1 MSNRSFLSI
10 IAELILKKTKPDYM
24 NSHEKIELFLT
35 SKMDEKELE
44 EIKDISYGDNY
55 SDNGVVLYLHG
66 GAYVNPLNMQHR
78 AYCYILSRVLKRRVI
93 ALSYPLTPKYTYRES
108 YELLCEE
115 YNELIDNYAAVTLM
129 GDSAGAG
136 LVLGFCQY
144 LNSIDSKL
152 PDNII
157 VFSPWVDVSMKNNY
171 DDKDDPILG
180 NIGLREIGKR
190 WSGTLDT
197 TDYRVSPLYGD
208 NHNFPRTLIIT
219 GTNEIFY
226 PYIKEYYE
234 KLVDDD
240 VDAKLIVGGDLFH
253 VYPLFPI
260 PEAISILKEI
270 KKEMKMI

>member
-1 MSNRSFLSI
+1 MSNRSFLSK
-10 IAELILKKTKPDYM
+10 IAELILKKSKPDYM
-24 NSHEKIELFLT
+24 NSQEKIELFLT
-35 SKMDEKELE
+35 NKMDEKESE

-55 SDNGVVLYLHG
+55 SKDGVVLYLHG
-66 GAYVNPLNMQHR
+66 GAYVNQLNMQHR
-78 AYCYILSRVLKRRVI
+78 TYCYILSRILKRRVI
-93 ALSYPLTPKYTYRES
+93 ALAYPLTPKHTYRDS

-115 YNELIDNYAAVTLM
+115 YNELRDSYDAVTLM

-136 LVLGFCQY
+136 LALGFCQY

-180 NIGLREIGKR
+180 NAGLREIGKR
-190 WSGTLDT
+190 WAGTLDT

-208 NHNFPRTLIIT
+208 NRNFPRTLIIT

-226 PYIKEYYE
+226 LDIKEYYE
-234 KLVDDD
+234 KLVEDN
-240 VDAKLIVGGDLFH
+240 VDAEIIVGKDLFH
-253 VYPLFPI
+253 IYPLFPI
-260 PEAISILKEI
+260 PEAIGVLKEI